1 MNSAL
6 SWKDIDAGD
15 WHSLGIKKDGTLWAW
30 GYNNFGQLG
39 NGSYDIKYSPTQ
51 IGTDSTWLKVV
62 AGFEYSIA
70 LKSDGSLWAWG
81 RNLDGQLGIGT
92 QLSQSIPI
100 QIGSDQN
107 WTQAFASGYSHT
119 LAIKTDG
126 SLWAWGENISGQLGN
141 GSNMYQYNLIQIGLN
156 TNWIQVGV
164 SPYSSIGL
172 REDGSLWT
180 WGSDNAG
187 QLGNGK
193 FYSDTFQSTPNEIIC
208 PISNSS
214 CWQQIATGDDAH
226 TIAIKNDGTLW
237 AWGNNRLG
245 QLGNGTNVNQNKPI
259 QIGSESNWMQ
269 VLAAGADYSLALR
282 SDGSLWAWGYN
293 EVGQLGDGTNKDKNT
308 PTRIGAD
315 FNWVKLSAGL
325 SHNLA
330 IDVLAQLWVWGSND
344 GGELGDGSYINK
356 NIPTQLGKDS
366 WWQVA
371 TGWDHS
377 LAIESGGALWSW
389 GYNLYGQL
397 GDGTNITRSTP
408 VRIGSDYWKHITAS
422 RNLSLGIKK

>member
-1 MNSAL
+1 MAL
-6 SWKDIDAGD
+6 YG
-15 WHSLGIKKDGTLWAW
+15 L

-141 GSNMYQYNLIQIGLN
+141 GSNMYQYNPIQIGLN

-193 FYSDTFQSTPNEIIC
+193 FPNF
-208 PISNSS
+208 PG
-214 CWQQIATGDDAH
+214 GD
-226 TIAIKNDGTLW
+226 IM
-237 AWGNNRLG
+237 RL
-245 QLGNGTNVNQNKPI
+245 VN
-259 QIGSESNWMQ
+259 
-269 VLAAGADYSLALR
+269 
-282 SDGSLWAWGYN
+282 
-293 EVGQLGDGTNKDKNT
+293 
-308 PTRIGAD
+308 
-315 FNWVKLSAGL
+315 
-325 SHNLA
+325 
-330 IDVLAQLWVWGSND
+330 
-344 GGELGDGSYINK
+344 
-356 NIPTQLGKDS
+356 
-366 WWQVA
+366 
-371 TGWDHS
+371 
-377 LAIESGGALWSW
+377 
-389 GYNLYGQL
+389 
-397 GDGTNITRSTP
+397 
-408 VRIGSDYWKHITAS
+408 
-422 RNLSLGIKK
+422 